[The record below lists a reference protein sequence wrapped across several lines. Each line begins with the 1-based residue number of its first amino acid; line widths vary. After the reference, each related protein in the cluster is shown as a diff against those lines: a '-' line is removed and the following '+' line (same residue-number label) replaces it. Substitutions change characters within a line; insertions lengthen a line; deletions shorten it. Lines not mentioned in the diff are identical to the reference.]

1 MIQFEK
7 EILIKINFNIGYVLI
22 IALTFLIKD
31 KLYHLDISISTIN
44 KWKTLITVMK
54 LRQFYDWN
62 CNNNYKYLDSNH
74 NHSCLKI

>member
-54 LRQFYDWN
+54 LRQFYD
-62 CNNNYKYLDSNH
+62 
-74 NHSCLKI
+74 

>member
-1 MIQFEK
+1 MIHFEK

-54 LRQFYDWN
+54 LRQFYD
-62 CNNNYKYLDSNH
+62 
-74 NHSCLKI
+74 